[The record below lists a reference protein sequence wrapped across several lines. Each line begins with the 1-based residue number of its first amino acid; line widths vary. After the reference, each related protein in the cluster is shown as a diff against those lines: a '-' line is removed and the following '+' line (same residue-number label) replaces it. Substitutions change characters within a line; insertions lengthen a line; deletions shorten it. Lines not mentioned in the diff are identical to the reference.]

1 MKNKQDLQEIL
12 NEVSQAV
19 SKSMAEPEI
28 LEKLEI
34 LHKRG
39 FRLYLVMESAKGGEG
54 SESELPI
61 IPIQVSARPARE
73 TPKDTSELE
82 LSNKDKDF
90 LRTLKIKVD

>member
-1 MKNKQDLQEIL
+1 MKNNQDLQELL

-39 FRLYLVMESAKGGEG
+39 FRLYLVMESGQGEAG
-54 SESELPI
+54 ESELPVL
-61 IPIQVSARPARE
+61 PIQVSAKPAKP
-73 TPKDTSELE
+73 TTAAQPKLQ
-82 LSNKDKDF
+82 LSGKDKDF

>member
-1 MKNKQDLQEIL
+1 VKNNQDLQELL

-39 FRLYLVMESAKGGEG
+39 FRLYLVMESGKGEETG
-54 SESELPI
+54 ESELPI
-61 IPIQVSARPARE
+61 LPIQVSAKPVESASA
-73 TPKDTSELE
+73 KASELQ
-82 LSNKDKDF
+82 LSKRDKDF